1 MPRILVITD
10 HGDVHVPPV
19 AEHLAAGM
27 ELTTIDTAR
36 VMLGE
41 DLSFVQTKSGPR
53 VFYRGEHLD
62 DVVSVWYRKPSPLP
76 ETSIP
81 VAAEYQTYAW
91 SSLDQHG
98 KSLNVQFRDATW
110 VSDYYSL
117 CRAKP
122 KAGQLAT
129 AQELG
134 FAVPETVMTSSENL
148 ARKFV
153 RDHGTCIAKPLAVRF
168 PHGKAMYATLVTTED
183 DLDYA
188 GIAVDPQI
196 LQTYIEPATELRVT
210 VVGGEVFAAEVHGG
224 EPQRGAGGFRVRDWR
239 AGADTFWAAPARVS
253 ADLEDKCRQY
263 LAVYGLRFGAF
274 DFVVDRAG
282 VPWFLECNGN
292 GQWLFIEDATG
303 QPISQAMARLLTG
316 GARAAPF
323 ARGRPAPRTERG

>member
-19 AEHLAAGM
+19 AEHLTDGT

-36 VMLGE
+36 VILGE
-41 DLSFVQTKSGPR
+41 DLSFAQTRSGQG

-62 DVVSVWYRKPSPLP
+62 DVVSVWYRKPSLLP

-81 VAAEYQTYAW
+81 VATEYQTYAW
-91 SSLDQHG
+91 SSVDQHG
-98 KSLNVQFRDATW
+98 KSLNVQFRDAMW
-110 VSDYYSL
+110 VSDYYAL
-117 CRAKP
+117 CQAKP

-134 FAVPETVMTSSENL
+134 FAVPETLMTSSENL
-148 ARKFV
+148 ARQFV
-153 RDHGTCIAKPLAVRF
+153 REHGICIAKPLAVRF
-168 PHGKAMYATLVTTED
+168 PHGKAMYATLVTSED

-196 LQTYIEPATELRVT
+196 LQAYIEPATELRVT
-210 VVGGEVFAAEVHGG
+210 VVGREVFAAEVHGG
-224 EPQRGAGGFRVRDWR
+224 EAQHGAGGFQVRDWR
-239 AGADTFWAAPARVS
+239 AGADTFSAQPARLP

-263 LAVYGLRFGAF
+263 LAAYGLRFGAF

-303 QPISQAMARLLTG
+303 QPISHAMARLLTG
-316 GARAAPF
+316 GAGTAPF
-323 ARGRPAPRTERG
+323 ARGRPAPRGERG